1 MPLPFWVNAPISR
14 FSWTVICKKIR
25 RPSGTKARPL
35 ATTLWLGTLA
45 RLSPKNEMEPVLLR
59 NRPDTAFS
67 VVDFP
72 APLAP
77 ISVTTSPSCTSK
89 EMPLMAWMLP

>member
-1 MPLPFWVNAPISR
+1 LLR
-14 FSWTVICKKIR
+14 R
-25 RPSGTKARPL
+25 RPAMVFR
-35 ATTLWLGTLA
+35 
-45 RLSPKNEMEPVLLR
+45 
-59 NRPDTAFS
+59 

-77 ISVTTSPSCTSK
+77 IKVTTSPSPTSK